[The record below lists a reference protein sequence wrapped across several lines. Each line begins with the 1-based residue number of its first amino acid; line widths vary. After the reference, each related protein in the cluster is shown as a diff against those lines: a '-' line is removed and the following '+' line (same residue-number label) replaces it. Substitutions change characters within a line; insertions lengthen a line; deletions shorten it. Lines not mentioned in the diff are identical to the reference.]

1 MRPNQYLIHETE
13 EVVVIITYLMYH
25 DIAAGDMDDMKP
37 LKGKFSFGSE
47 RDMTANMYLMS

>member
-25 DIAAGDMDDMKP
+25 DIAVGDVDDMKP
-37 LKGKFSFGSE
+37 LKGKFSFRSE
-47 RDMTANMYLMS
+47 RNMTANMYLMP